1 MSFKTRKELLDIC
14 KENNI
19 RKVSNKKKED
29 IISILNQNKI
39 FFQKKE
45 VTNIEKNNYKET
57 KETKE
62 IRETIENKVLDKKD
76 PISLEPFDEWTDND
90 FKNGIFMNGYY
101 YKNESIKHYIQSK
114 KKDKIPDPI
123 NPSLFIPDEII
134 QSFQKEED
142 ILSLKEGDIQLEY
155 ENCYLNIEFHYF
167 SFTLLYLKII
177 PTQYK
182 VNTNLRYNTHKNRY
196 FIGCIPNN
204 ISLCSWEE
212 YPYEIKALDTS
223 STTESLIIRI
233 SELYKN
239 SNLIDI
245 KNNKINIKKIK
256 SLPIKPF
263 HWFSFYNGFF
273 CIDTT
278 PIENRN
284 SLSIYNSLLEELE
297 NYS

>member
-29 IISILNQNKI
+29 IISILNENKI
-39 FFQKKE
+39 FFNKKE
-45 VTNIEKNNYKET
+45 PENHETYNKE
-57 KETKE
+57 E
-62 IRETIENKVLDKKD
+62 IRETIERKVFDKKD
-76 PISLEPFDEWTDND
+76 PISLEPFDEWTEND
-90 FKNGIFMNGYY
+90 FKNGFLINGYY
-101 YKNESIKHYIQSK
+101 YKNESIKQYIQSK
-114 KKDKIPDPI
+114 KKEKIPDPI

-134 QSFQKEED
+134 KSFQEE
-142 ILSLKEGDIQLEY
+142 IVSLKEDDIQLEY
-155 ENCYLNIEFHYF
+155 ENRYLNIEFHTF
-167 SFTLLYLKII
+167 SFTLLYLKIV
-177 PTQYK
+177 PTQFK
-182 VNTNLRYNTHKNRY
+182 VNTNLRYNNNKKRY

-223 STTESLIIRI
+223 STTESLLIRI
-233 SELYKN
+233 SELYRN
-239 SNLIDI
+239 GNLTDL
-245 KNNKINIKKIK
+245 KNNKIYIKKID
-256 SLPIKPF
+256 SLPTKPF
-263 HWFSFYNGFF
+263 HWFSLYNGFF

-284 SLSIYNSLLEELE
+284 SLSIYNSLLEELD